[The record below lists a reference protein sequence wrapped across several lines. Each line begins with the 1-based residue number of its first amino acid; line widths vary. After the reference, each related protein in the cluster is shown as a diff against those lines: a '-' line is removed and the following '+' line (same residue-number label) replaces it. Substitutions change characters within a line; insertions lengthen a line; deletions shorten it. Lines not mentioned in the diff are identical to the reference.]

1 MKQLKSK
8 TIFLKLSEDEIETL
22 IIAIYQ
28 SQLPKSKD
36 TDGWNEESLKVE
48 EKIQQARWEQR

>member
-28 SQLPKSKD
+28 SQLPKLKD